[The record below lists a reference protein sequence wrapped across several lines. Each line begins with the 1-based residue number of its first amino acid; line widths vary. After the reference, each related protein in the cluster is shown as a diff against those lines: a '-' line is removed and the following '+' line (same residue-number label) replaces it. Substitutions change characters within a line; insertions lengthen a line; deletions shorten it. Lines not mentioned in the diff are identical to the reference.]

1 MAEQPSGGPARDPD
15 PGLDPALDPA
25 LDPGLDPAAGSA
37 ARHWSPPALTVLAGG
52 AAVLLLATAWH
63 LVAVFLA
70 VAPSNTLSQ
79 KYQTQIN
86 AYVYPE
92 FEQNWQLFAPNPLQD
107 NIAVE
112 VRVAVPDRSGGQTVS
127 GWTDL
132 TAQDLAR
139 IRGNPF
145 PSHLDQNLCRR
156 AWDYYTAW
164 HSSTNGASLGY
175 GGPLSQQYL
184 LRIAVQRLGRDWH
197 GLPVDQIEFRS
208 VSTPITG
215 PAWTGAPATAT
226 ATVTTLDW
234 WPVSAEDVQGLG
246 PSGAGR

>member
-1 MAEQPSGGPARDPD
+1 VAEQPGGDPAVPDPAVPDPD
-15 PGLDPALDPA
+15 PAAAPDPAVPDPDPA
-25 LDPGLDPAAGSA
+25 D
-37 ARHWSPPALTVLAGG
+37 RRWSRPALTVLAGG
-52 AAVLLLATAWH
+52 ATVLLLATAWH

-79 KYQTQIN
+79 QYQTQIN
-86 AYVYPE
+86 GYVYPE

-107 NIAVE
+107 NLAVE
-112 VRVAVPDRSGGQTVS
+112 VRVAVPDRSGGQSAS

-145 PSHLDQNLCRR
+145 PSHLDQNLLRR
-156 AWDYYTAW
+156 AWDYYTVW
-164 HSSTNGASLGY
+164 HSSTGGSSLGY
-175 GGPLSQQYL
+175 GGPMSQQYL

-197 GLPVDQIEFRS
+197 GLPIDRIEFRS

-226 ATVTTLDW
+226 ATVSTLGW
-234 WPVSAEDVQGLG
+234 WTVSAADVQGLG
-246 PSGAGR
+246 PSGADR